1 MMHDHVAV
9 AKQHLSDL
17 NLIACEY
24 DAEVYEEI
32 AEHLLALYRLFDP
45 ELETVTTLDDVI
57 GERDGYD
64 G

>member
-1 MMHDHVAV
+1 
-9 AKQHLSDL
+9 LSDL